1 MCCACL
7 IDLILC
13 NFHLTRQPFYDRIF
27 ARLLQNL
34 VKDSD
39 FHEALLKHD
48 KLSQSNFKFA
58 LSTSKLKDVDH
69 YVVAPQ
75 FGFRSASEY
84 YRKNACGYY
93 LQDIKIPTLIVNSKN
108 DIVVPSQV
116 IQDDDYDGN
125 PNIAAVVTRYGSH
138 GMSWLTGI
146 FSLESWIAQLMIEYF
161 NACLIWQRAQ
171 EAKAASVATW

>member
-13 NFHLTRQPFYDRIF
+13 NFHLTKQPFYDRIF
-27 ARLLQNL
+27 AGLLQNVAKDTGFREAL
-34 VKDSD
+34 VKHQNLTDTHFD
-39 FHEALLKHD
+39 L
-48 KLSQSNFKFA
+48 A
-58 LSTSKLKDVDH
+58 LSTNSLKDVDH
-69 YVVAPQ
+69 YMVAPQ

-93 LQDIKIPTLIVNSKN
+93 LQDIRIPTLIVNSKN

-116 IQDDDYDGN
+116 VQDDDFDGN

-138 GMSWLTGI
+138 GMSWLTGNV
-146 FSLESWIAQLMIEYF
+146 FVKSWVAQLMTEYF
-161 NACLIWQRAQ
+161 TGCLVWQKTQA
-171 EAKAASVATW
+171 AKQASVACF